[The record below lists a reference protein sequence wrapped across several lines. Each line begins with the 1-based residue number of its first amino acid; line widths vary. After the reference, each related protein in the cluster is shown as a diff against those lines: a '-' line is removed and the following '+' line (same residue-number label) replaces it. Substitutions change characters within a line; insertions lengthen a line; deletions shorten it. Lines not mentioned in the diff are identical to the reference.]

1 MRIVARKL
9 SLHSFVLSIAL
20 LPTAAL
26 AQNPVVSGRV
36 VDSSDAA
43 LPNARIEVSNIATA
57 VKTVT
62 TTNAEGYFVLPPVS
76 PGVYNIVAA
85 ATGFKEARMDDMRLE
100 IGQARTVNLKLQ
112 PGEVKESI
120 TVSDTAPLITTSRPD
135 RGTVVENKFLLSIPL
150 NVRNPYLLLANVPG
164 VTTGRLAG
172 DNTASQSTTN
182 NFRINGG
189 RGSTSEILID
199 GAANTG
205 TYNNQVSAM
214 PQLDAVQEFKVNTS
228 PYAAE
233 FGRTG
238 GGIVSFS
245 IKSGT
250 NSLHGT
256 FHEFLRNSVLDAAGF
271 NSNKAGL
278 TSKPSF
284 KRNQFGMTSGGPV
297 YIPKLYDGRNR
308 TFWFFAYEGLRQ
320 RSLNAYTGTVPTELE
335 RRGDFSQSRDT
346 NGSPFLIYDPRTTQL
361 DPDRPA
367 GTTRYIRSLFPGNV
381 VPSALINPI
390 ATNVLKY
397 YPNPNQRG
405 NGQSDINNYYVAA
418 ANALDGNRVDM
429 RVDHQ
434 ISTRHTAFFRY
445 NWFQNINAQP
455 LVFGHFASP
464 VETPNRIPGINVV
477 GNHTYTIGAGTIFQH
492 HFSMAQSE
500 TNRTPLSLD
509 FDQTSLGLP
518 KSLVDGQ
525 RVKYF
530 PVFGIGGLT
539 QMGVT
544 GTGYNAV
551 KSRTWQ
557 YNASL
562 TLLRGRHTFKMGFD
576 ARRFPVSIDQSS
588 PLSISAGGSFTA
600 GPNPQSA
607 AARTGRGLAD
617 LMLGIASVSYTL
629 RPIEFHRH
637 PYYALFFQDE
647 WKLTPNVTLTMG
659 IRYSLEL
666 PRTEDNNEY
675 VFLDMESTSPL
686 DGKVPGMSNLRGGV
700 GFVGVNGVG
709 RRTQIADRNNWDPR
723 IGIAWQVNNKTAV
736 RTGFGVFTSSIA
748 PNTDSSLGFQR
759 TTSSL
764 VAEADGVTPLY
775 NLSNPLPNGF
785 LAPTG
790 NSLGLSTNL
799 GQGISGPIRRQRLP
813 YQMQWSFDVQRQ
825 LPSKIVVEAG
835 YAASVGVALPSG
847 VQYNQLPDQFLSL
860 GTALNQTVSN
870 PFAGYITDATSTLSR
885 PTVQRGQLLRPFPQ
899 FTGMSA
905 SQAPVGHST
914 YHALQTRVE
923 RRFDAGLA
931 LLFAYTHSKL
941 IDNVGDFGGF
951 LGPAGFA
958 NNNCFPCDRSLSFYD
973 IPDVVRLSLRY
984 ELPFG
989 VGKPRLNRGVL
1000 ARVAGGWSTGVYWS
1014 WDNGTPIQVTN
1025 PNDSN
1030 SFGGGAR
1037 PVATGQPARID
1048 SPQIVDG
1055 GRYFNAAAFARAPQ
1069 FTFGNVS
1076 RNLPDVRVPGNKN
1089 WDLLIEKRISIT
1101 ERYSLDF
1108 RTELFNAFNNVVFGG
1123 PQTSITSA
1131 DFGLIRLTQVNTPR
1145 QIQFGLRFTY

>member
-1 MRIVARKL
+1 MNIRNLLAC
-9 SLHSFVLSIAL
+9 SIL
-20 LPTAAL
+20 AAFSAF
-26 AQNPVVSGRV
+26 AQNPVISGRI
-36 VDSSDAA
+36 VDSSEAA
-43 LPNARIEVSNIATA
+43 LPNAKVDVNNRATA
-57 VKTVT
+57 VRTST
-62 TTNAEGYFVLPPVS
+62 TTNNEGYYVTPPLPPGLYDITAS
-76 PGVYNIVAA
+76 
-85 ATGFKEARMDDMRLE
+85 ATGFKEVRIDALRLE
-100 IGQARTVNLKLQ
+100 IGQARTINLTLQ

-120 TVSDTAPLITTSRPD
+120 TVTDTAPLLTTSRPD
-135 RGTVVENKFLLSIPL
+135 RGTVVENKFLMSIPL
-150 NVRNPYLLLANVPG
+150 NIRNPYLLLANVPG

-214 PQLDAVQEFKVNTS
+214 PQLDSIQEFKVNTS
-228 PYAAE
+228 AYAAE

-238 GGIVSFS
+238 GGVVSFS

-250 NSLHGT
+250 NDLHGT

-271 NSNKAGL
+271 NSNRAGL
-278 TSKPSF
+278 TSKPTF
-284 KRNQFGMTSGGPV
+284 QRNQFGLTAGGPV
-297 YIPKLYDGRNR
+297 FIPRLYNGKSR

-320 RSLNAYTGTVPTELE
+320 RSLNPYTGTVPTDLE
-335 RRGDFSQSRDT
+335 RAGNFSQSRDT
-346 NGSPFLIYDPRTTQL
+346 NGSPFLVYDPRTTQL

-367 GTTRYIRSLFPGNV
+367 GTTRYIRSLFPGNIIPASIV
-381 VPSALINPI
+381 NPI

-397 YPNPNQRG
+397 YPGATQRG
-405 NGQSDINNYYVAA
+405 LGQSDINNFFVAA
-418 ANALDGNRVDM
+418 ANALDGNRVDA

-434 ISTRHTAFFRY
+434 INAKHTAFVRY

-464 VETPNRIPGINVV
+464 VETPNRIPGINIV
-477 GNHTYTIGAGTIFQH
+477 GNHTWTMGAGTIFAH
-492 HFSMAQSE
+492 HFSLAQSE

-509 FDQTSLGLP
+509 FDQTSLGLSR
-518 KSLVDGQ
+518 SLVDGQ

-530 PVFGIGGLT
+530 PRFSIGGLT

-562 TLLRGRHTFKMGFD
+562 TMLRGKHTFKMGADF
-576 ARRFPVSIDQSS
+576 RRFPVSIDQSS
-588 PLSISAGGSFTA
+588 PLAFSSSGAFTA

-617 LMLGIASVSYTL
+617 LLLGISSVSYQI
-629 RPIEFHRH
+629 RQIELHRH
-637 PYYALFFQDE
+637 PYYALYFQDE
-647 WKLTPNVTLTMG
+647 WKLQPRLTLTLGM
-659 IRYSLEL
+659 RYSLEL
-666 PRTEDNNEY
+666 PRTEDLNQY
-675 VFLDMESTSPL
+675 VFLDMDSPSPL
-686 DGKVPGMSNLRGGV
+686 EGKVPGLAGLRGGV

-709 RRTQIADRNNWDPR
+709 RRTQLADRNNWDPR
-723 IGIAWQVNNKTAV
+723 IGLAYELNDKTAI

-748 PNTDSSLGFQR
+748 PNTDSSLGFSL

-764 VAEADGVTPLY
+764 VAQPDGVTPLY
-775 NLSNPLPNGF
+775 NLSNPLPGGF
-785 LAPTG
+785 IQPTG
-790 NSLGLSTNL
+790 SALGLSTNL
-799 GQGISGPIRRQRLP
+799 GQGVSGPVRQQRLP

-825 LPSKIVVEAG
+825 LPWQTVFEIG
-835 YAASVGVALPSG
+835 YAGSSGVALPSG
-847 VQYNQLPDQFLSL
+847 VQYNQLPDQYLSL
-860 GTALNQTVSN
+860 GTQLNATVAN
-870 PFAGYITDATSTLSR
+870 PFFGVITEPTSTLSR
-885 PTVQRGQLLRPFPQ
+885 ATVQRGQLLRPFPH
-899 FTGMSA
+899 FTGASA

-914 YHALQTRVE
+914 YHAMQMRVE
-923 RRFDAGLA
+923 RRFADGLA

-958 NNNCFPCDRSLSFYD
+958 NANCFSCDRSLSFYD

-989 VGKPRLNRGVL
+989 VGKPRVNKGVM
-1000 ARVAGGWSTGVYWS
+1000 ARIIGGWSTGVYFT
-1014 WDNGTPIQVTN
+1014 WDNGTPVQVTN

-1030 SFGGGAR
+1030 SFGGSAR
-1037 PVATGQPARID
+1037 PVATGQPAAID
-1048 SPQIVDG
+1048 NPKLEDG
-1055 GRYFNAAAFARAPQ
+1055 ARYFNAAAFARAPQ

-1089 WDLLIEKRISIT
+1089 WDLLIEKRFSIN
-1101 ERYSLDF
+1101 ERMAVDF
-1108 RTELFNAFNNVVFGG
+1108 RTELFNAFNNVIFGG

-1131 DFGLIRLTQVNTPR
+1131 DFGLIRLLQANVPR
-1145 QIQFGLRFTY
+1145 QIQFGLRFSY